1 MNDEPRERLRHL
13 LAGFDEAALTALA
26 NKGLVR
32 RAQKDLEAGG
42 VSHEETDA
50 AVLVRGP
57 GWVVTMPPEGPVR
70 ATDDTKATGVTRQIL
85 TATIYLRD
93 QWASVGPASRA
104 GPEGAARLAAPTE
117 GETLAQALATISVA
131 QVEKWAGKTACK
143 EALALLTPTTETQVE
158 THAGVTIRLVR
169 HEVEARLLPGV
180 HGASAARLLDEVL
193 TTAPKA
199 QHKRWVAAAVFALR
213 QSRGVTLRRPDEEAL
228 VAPPG
233 APVSREQL
241 LAAARALLE
250 SMTATGLA
258 HPSER
263 MVQRLFTLSVSAT
276 ALNLPRLAR
285 LLRTLADDVSLIL
298 SRHANADT
306 GRLFERLCVTHALA
320 KALTAAGE
328 RPPRSLVGSHR
339 TEYLPAGDLRLAG
352 VGAYPWKS
360 ASGYEG
366 LTVLFWDTAG
376 RRFRTWSVGRP
387 SSGAAH
393 FSPLIAYR
401 GEAVWNGGG
410 APEQLS
416 RSCFTLRQARANA
429 QGRLSAS
436 AQTTVADA
444 APTDPPTLDFAGRTF
459 ANWRQLSSYAL
470 GTYPLGLTEPNV
482 LDRVVVLRPAAWGE
496 RFFDELQ
503 QSFCWPVADD
513 EDRSIR
519 LTLPWS
525 EVNESAVEMLE
536 ALKPDRDRLTH
547 VVCTIALGNR
557 GLRLEPLSFLG
568 TGTPQ
573 GHRVLN
579 PGFDRGL
586 IVSKHSTLLE
596 KLRQKY
602 GRDRVATTLTADDEW
617 DESAETL
624 GLPEFV
630 PAGLRNGLSE
640 AESLL
645 LRIAESGARRPGE
658 RAMEQFRQLAARLQ
672 RVGLTELGTALE
684 RFAPGEANAG
694 QVLWSG
700 YVCHLHRQALGLQIG
715 GIGA

>member
-1 MNDEPRERLRHL
+1 M
-13 LAGFDEAALTALA
+13 ALA
-26 NKGLVR
+26 HFD
-32 RAQKDLEAGG
+32 RA
-42 VSHEETDA
+42 
-50 AVLVRGP
+50 
-57 GWVVTMPPEGPVR
+57 
-70 ATDDTKATGVTRQIL
+70 
-85 TATIYLRD
+85 
-93 QWASVGPASRA
+93 
-104 GPEGAARLAAPTE
+104 
-117 GETLAQALATISVA
+117 ETL
-131 QVEKWAGKTACK
+131 E
-143 EALALLTPTTETQVE
+143 VE
-158 THAGVTIRLVR
+158 THAGLTIRLVKY
-169 HEVEARLLPGV
+169 EVEARLLPGV
-180 HGASAARLLDEVL
+180 HGASAARLLDDVL

-199 QHKRWVAAAVFALR
+199 QHKRWVAAAVFALQ

-228 VAPPG
+228 AAPSG

-241 LAAARALLE
+241 LAAARELLE
-250 SMTATGLA
+250 SMAATGLA

-263 MVQRLFTLSVSAT
+263 MVQRLFTQSVSAT

-285 LLRTLADDVSLIL
+285 LLRTLADDVSLIM

-328 RPPRSLVGSHR
+328 RPPKSLVGSHR
-339 TEYLPAGDLRLAG
+339 TDYLPAGDLRWPASALSVEDR
-352 VGAYPWKS
+352 VGLRRADRPLL
-360 ASGYEG
+360 GH
-366 LTVLFWDTAG
+366 G
-376 RRFRTWSVGRP
+376 RETFPNVGVGRP
-387 SSGAAH
+387 ASGAAR
-393 FSPLIAYR
+393 FSPLLAYR

-416 RSCFTLRQARANA
+416 RTCFTLRQARANA

-444 APTDPPTLDFAGRTF
+444 APTDPTTLDFAGRTF

-513 EDRSIR
+513 EGRSLR

-602 GRDRVATTLTADDEW
+602 GRDRVATTLTADDDW

-624 GLPEFV
+624 GLPEFI
-630 PAGLRNGLSE
+630 PAGLRTGLSE

-645 LRIAESGARRPGE
+645 LRVAESGSRRPND
-658 RAMEQFRQLAARLQ
+658 RVLEQFRQLAVRLQ